1 MRRLPVRAKPSRMAG
16 IVLEGAYTAIVT
28 PFTSDRSAVDW
39 DAFER
44 HVEAQIAGGISGLV
58 PCGTT
63 GESPTLS
70 MDEHA
75 EVVARTVKIVAG
87 RVPVLAGAGSNST
100 HETIHLCKAADAAGA
115 DALMV
120 VNPYYNKPSQ
130 AGLVRHVE
138 LVAAEVDKPIVLYN
152 IPARSAVELSVDTI
166 LTLLDRCPNVVGVKD
181 ATGNVSSCQQLLRR
195 AGDRVQVMS
204 GDDPLTLALM
214 SVGARGVIS
223 VTSNLLPGQVDA
235 VVRLAQRGEWKQA
248 RARHFAL
255 LPVHAAAFCEPSPAA
270 VKGTLA
276 KRGVMND
283 VVRPPMFELTAE
295 GHETIASALADYEA
309 AAS

>member
-1 MRRLPVRAKPSRMAG
+1 MPDRAKPRPMAG
-16 IVLEGAYTAIVT
+16 IALEGAFTALVT
-28 PFTSDRSAVDW
+28 PFTPDRSAVDW

-44 HVEAQIAGGISGLV
+44 LVEAQIEAGISGLV

-70 MDEHA
+70 MEEHA
-75 EVVARTVKIVAG
+75 EVISRTVEIVSG

-100 HETIHLCKAADAAGA
+100 HETIHLCKAAAAAGA

-130 AGLVRHVE
+130 AGLIRHIE
-138 LVAAEVDKPIVLYN
+138 LVAAAVDKAIVLYN
-152 IPARSAVELSVDTI
+152 IPARSAVELSVETI
-166 LTLLDRCPNVVGVKD
+166 LTVLDRCPNVVGVKD
-181 ATGNVSSCQQLLRR
+181 ATGNVNSCQQLLSR

-223 VTSNLLPGQVDA
+223 VTSNILPAEVEA
-235 VVRLAQRGEWKQA
+235 VPRLVLKGEWEAA

-255 LPVHAAAFCEPSPAA
+255 LPVHAAVFCEPNPAA

-276 KRGVMND
+276 KGGMMND
-283 VVRPPMFELTAE
+283 VVRPPMFELTNQ
-295 GHETIASALADYEA
+295 GHETVARALAEYEA
-309 AAS
+309 TTS